1 MNRTPSPSRAAAL
14 ALCVLSAA
22 ACIGAEPASP
32 RLNVMV
38 LTLPDPKFEGNIYKY
53 PLEKIGAAYSVYT
66 TEQLDEAMARL
77 KDFDL
82 VMLGL
87 LVDANK
93 LQQHLEDVRRWVSS
107 GGGFCVFDACDG
119 RLFADFCKA
128 LAGGGEGAAID
139 CRGCAGWLNTTR
151 YGFVLDP
158 EVVHPLRCF
167 PRRVRYECRQ
177 WHCLRPGG
185 DWATVA
191 TCSGPEER
199 HPVVAVRRIG
209 RGFVYVAAMQQRW
222 SSVAENLRAY
232 LMCCRLGLEPIACEP
247 PRIRPGKERLLA
259 KFRAFD
265 GVDKVSAELS
275 IADAKGSVAK
285 QRKVFK
291 ANQSA
296 SGEIAVSFPVAF
308 KMRGEAGVRLVLK
321 TALGEQTVVDEKVS
335 VPEAAA
341 VSGPLYRNRLSA
353 FRRTDAFSVRVEAY
367 PDGGRTK
374 SDRVAVKI
382 LDPNGSQIAAAKAAF
397 PADIGQNEVVVK
409 VPLPL
414 SAEIKASDGYRVV
427 AAVQSGGKVYRAES
441 ALTVVGA
448 EHPGEVTV
456 DEDMTLLVD
465 GKPFFPVGIYHLR
478 PEYFG
483 DAADMGFNTVQTF
496 QWFSRS
502 NESFRQAEGLGLK
515 VFFENNEKQPGGF
528 VHMPGKYG
536 NEKSML
542 MWYLPD
548 EPLHEVDT
556 AFAEEVAGILGKDVH
571 HPMVAVDYNAPR
583 FESNAARCD
592 ILAPDCYAVK
602 AGLSPSQQ
610 QYLRIVDSM
619 DAARSAVRGMKPVL
633 HVLGAFGHET
643 ETDYMMTAFLSIAR
657 DARGLMWYAYDEG
670 DGKTGVR
677 HHEES
682 RRGLVST
689 IERVNRVVPYLL
701 DPVRRPF
708 EVDAGNG
715 KKAFGIVCGS
725 ENCAVIVVNPTAAAV
740 AMPTVPEQGGAKA
753 EELFAFEGGQAGP
766 GMVGP
771 FSVRAVAWTKKA
783 KKGKGR

>member
-1 MNRTPSPSRAAAL
+1 MKRFLFAMLAAGA
-14 ALCVLSAA
+14 VLV
-22 ACIGAEPASP
+22 AESASP

-38 LTLPDPKFEGNIYKY
+38 LTHPDPKFEGNIYKY

-66 TEQLDEAMARL
+66 TEQLDEAVARL

-93 LQQHLEDVRRWVSS
+93 LQPHLDEVRRWVSS

-119 RLFADFCKA
+119 RLFADFCA
-128 LAGGGEGAAID
+128 TLAGSGESAAID
-139 CRGCAGWLNTTR
+139 CCSCAGWVNTTR

-158 EVVHPLRCF
+158 EVVHPLRRF

-177 WHCLRPGG
+177 WHCLRPGEG
-185 DWATVA
+185 WTTAA
-191 TCSGPEER
+191 TCSGPDKK
-199 HPVVAVRRIG
+199 HPVVAVHRIG

-232 LMCCRLGLEPIACEP
+232 LMCCRLGLEPVAYDP
-247 PRIRPGKERLLA
+247 PRIRPGKERLRL

-265 GVDKVSAELS
+265 GVDRVWAEL
-275 IADAKGSVAK
+275 AVTDAKGSVAK
-285 QRKVFK
+285 QRKGFR
-291 ANQSA
+291 ADPA
-296 SGEIAVSFPVAF
+296 SGGEIVVSFPVAF
-308 KMRGEAGVRLVLK
+308 KTRGAANVKLTLK
-321 TALGEQTVVDEKVS
+321 TALGEQTVVDEKVT
-335 VPEAAA
+335 VPEALSVA
-341 VSGPLYRNRLSA
+341 GPLYRNRLSA
-353 FRRTDAFSVRVEAY
+353 FRRTDFVSVRVEAY

-382 LDPNGSQIAAAKAAF
+382 LDPKGSMIASARAHF
-397 PADIGQNEVVVK
+397 PADLGQNEVVVK
-409 VPLPL
+409 VPLAL
-414 SAEIKASDGYRVV
+414 STEVEASDGYRVS
-427 AAVQSGGKVYRAES
+427 AAVQSGGKTYRDES
-441 ALTVVGA
+441 ALTVVGTG
-448 EHPGEVTV
+448 HPGEVV
-456 DEDMTLLVD
+456 ADEDMTLLVD

-478 PEYFG
+478 PEHYAH
-483 DAADMGFNTVQTF
+483 AAEMGFNTVQTF

-502 NESFRQAEGLGLK
+502 NESFRQAEELGLK
-515 VFFENNEKQPGGF
+515 VFFENNEKQSGGF

-583 FESNAARCD
+583 FEANAARCD

-682 RRGLVST
+682 RRALAATVKK
-689 IERVNRVVPYLL
+689 VNQVVPYLL

-708 EVDAGNG
+708 EIDIGDG
-715 KKAFGIVCGS
+715 KKIFGIVCGK
-725 ENCAVIVVNPTAAAV
+725 ENGALIVVNPTAAPV
-740 AMPTVPEQGGAKA
+740 AMPTVPEQGRAKA
-753 EELFAFEGGQAGP
+753 VDLFGASDAAEKAG
-766 GMVGP
+766 MIAP
-771 FSVRAVAWTKKA
+771 FSVRAATWSA
-783 KKGKGR
+783 GPKKGKQR

>member
-1 MNRTPSPSRAAAL
+1 MKRFLFVMLAAGA
-14 ALCVLSAA
+14 VLV
-22 ACIGAEPASP
+22 AESASP

-66 TEQLDEAMARL
+66 TEQLDEAVARL

-93 LQQHLEDVRRWVSS
+93 LQPHLDEVRKWVSS

-128 LAGGGEGAAID
+128 LGEDGEGAAID

-177 WHCLRPGG
+177 WHCLKTGE
-185 DWATVA
+185 DWTTVA
-191 TCSGPEER
+191 TCSGPDEK

-222 SSVAENLRAY
+222 SSVAENLRTY
-232 LMCCRLGLEPIACEP
+232 LMCCRLGLEPVAYEP
-247 PRIRPGKERLLA
+247 PRIRPGKERIVA

-321 TALGEQTVVDEKVS
+321 TALGEQTVVDEKVT
-335 VPEAAA
+335 VPEAVT

-353 FRRTDAFSVRVEAY
+353 FRRTDAVSVRVEAY

-382 LDPNGSQIAAAKAAF
+382 LDPKGSQIATAKATF
-397 PADIGQNEVVVK
+397 PAYHDQNEVVVK

-414 SAEIKASDGYRVV
+414 STPIKASDGYRVL

-483 DAADMGFNTVQTF
+483 NAAEMGFNTVQTF

-583 FESNAARCD
+583 FEVNAARCD

-602 AGLSPSQQ
+602 PGLPPSQQ

-657 DARGLMWYAYDEG
+657 DARGLMWYAYDEN
-670 DGKTGVR
+670 DGKQGVR
-677 HHEES
+677 YHDES
-682 RRGLVST
+682 RRSLAATVKK
-689 IERVNRVVPYLL
+689 VNQVVPYLL

-708 EVDAGNG
+708 EIELGDG
-715 KKAFGIVCGS
+715 KKLFGIVCGKD
-725 ENCAVIVVNPTAAAV
+725 NCALIVVNPTAEAV
-740 AMPTVPEQGGAKA
+740 AMPTVPEQGRAKA
-753 EELFAFEGGQAGP
+753 VDLFGAFDDPAKAGTIA
-766 GMVGP
+766 P
-771 FSVRAVAWTKKA
+771 FSVRATTWSAGP
-783 KKGKGR
+783 KKGKAR